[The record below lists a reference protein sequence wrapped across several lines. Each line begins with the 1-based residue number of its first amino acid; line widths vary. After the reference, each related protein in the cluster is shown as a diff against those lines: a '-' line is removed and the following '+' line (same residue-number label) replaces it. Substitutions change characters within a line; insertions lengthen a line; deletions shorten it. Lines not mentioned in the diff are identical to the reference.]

1 MRRGALSVC
10 AVVACACF
18 AAPGAKPQS
27 LSRARAASAA
37 RDQALI
43 AAVNSVRSLHLL
55 PRLSV
60 DRCLR
65 RAALAHS
72 LDMLRRDYFAHGD
85 FSARMS
91 RFHVRGHLFG
101 ENLAYSSRVASGR
114 VTVAEWLASPEHR
127 AILLDPRLR
136 RIGVATPGG
145 AYRGP
150 PPPETPTA
158 QFARAERG
166 GAG

>member
-1 MRRGALSVC
+1 MC

-136 RIGVATPGG
+136 RIGVATPVG
-145 AYRGP
+145 AYGGWP
-150 PPPETPTA
+150 AATMITA
-158 QFARAERG
+158 DFAG
-166 GAG
+166 